1 MRIAA
6 IVPAYNEE
14 ERLASTLA
22 AIRSIPRITH
32 IRVVNDGSADRTLQ
46 IAREAGVEV
55 VDLVNNVGK
64 GEALNIGAR
73 GIEADVVVFLDGD
86 LGSTAVE
93 GDKILQPV
101 LAGEADMCVAQFPP
115 PVKKGGFGMVK
126 RLASW
131 GIAREGL
138 LVREPL
144 SGQRAMT
151 IKVLEA
157 ILPFHS
163 GYGIEIGMTIR
174 AVRNGF
180 RVVEVPVNMSHA
192 ETGRDLKGF
201 IHRGRQFL
209 DVGKVLIAENRR

>member
-1 MRIAA
+1 
-6 IVPAYNEE
+6 
-14 ERLASTLA
+14 
-22 AIRSIPRITH
+22 
-32 IRVVNDGSADRTLQ
+32 
-46 IAREAGVEV
+46 
-55 VDLVNNVGK
+55 
-64 GEALNIGAR
+64 
-73 GIEADVVVFLDGD
+73 
-86 LGSTAVE
+86 
-93 GDKILQPV
+93 
-101 LAGEADMCVAQFPP
+101 
-115 PVKKGGFGMVK
+115 MVK

-151 IKVLEA
+151 IEVLEA

-174 AVRNGF
+174 AVRNGY
-180 RVVEVPVNMSHA
+180 RVMEVPVNMSHA